1 MLLGCASTAS
11 ASVTIG
17 QVAEF
22 PPTPSCTSDFDYLQ
36 PSVTGGNL
44 YIAREAGT
52 IVSWTTNSAAGATYV
67 FKVFRRT
74 TDPDAF
80 QVISHAPPRTVTTT
94 GLNTFPASISVR
106 SGDMVGFHESGAGPT
121 SCTFPTTGDSVLRR
135 LGNLSDGSSGV
146 FTVQNDQ
153 RLNLSAVLVP
163 SNSFALGGVSR
174 NSRRGTATITVTT
187 SNPGVVTLS
196 GRYLKTGRA
205 AKTLAV
211 PGSVAFSVAAVG
223 KKRRILQRRGQ
234 VTVQVTISFAP
245 IGGDPSS
252 QSISLKLKQR
262 SPPPL
267 SS

>member
-22 PPTPSCTSDFDYLQ
+22 PPAASCTSDFDYLQ

-94 GLNTFPASISVR
+94 GRNTFPASISVR

-121 SCTFPTTGDSVLRR
+121 TCTFPVTGDSVLS
-135 LGNLSDGSSGV
+135 LFGNLSDGTSGV
-146 FTVQNDQ
+146 FTPRNDQ
-153 RLNLSAVLVP
+153 RLNLSALLVP
-163 SNSFALGGVSR
+163 SNSFTLGGISR
-174 NSRRGTATITVTT
+174 DRRRGTASLTVTT

-196 GRYLKTGRA
+196 GTNLKKGRA

-211 PGSVAFSVAAVG
+211 PGPVSFSIAAAG
-223 KKRRILQRRGQ
+223 RKRRVLQRRGHVSLQ
-234 VTVQVTISFAP
+234 LTVTFAP
-245 IGGDPSS
+245 IGGDASS
-252 QSISLKLKQR
+252 QAINLRLKKR
-262 SPPPL
+262 RPPPL
-267 SS
+267 SR